1 MGHFGKNSSYSAYDK
16 GLTLETS
23 AYKPFTVAK
32 FTLSTQLL
40 RLNYLNISLND
51 KVEAFLVENLPWEV
65 QLSTPSMQTT
75 LRLQNIVH
83 IQRPAKFNFVSNELV
98 MEIFCY
104 PYHRVIHNS
113 KVSSKRE
120 FTVCTTQFI
129 EILLITRVRATKNL
143 ILCDDQPS

>member
-1 MGHFGKNSSYSAYDK
+1 MGHFGKNSSYSPYDK

-65 QLSTPSMQTT
+65 
-75 LRLQNIVH
+75 
-83 IQRPAKFNFVSNELV
+83 
-98 MEIFCY
+98 
-104 PYHRVIHNS
+104 
-113 KVSSKRE
+113 
-120 FTVCTTQFI
+120 
-129 EILLITRVRATKNL
+129 
-143 ILCDDQPS
+143 